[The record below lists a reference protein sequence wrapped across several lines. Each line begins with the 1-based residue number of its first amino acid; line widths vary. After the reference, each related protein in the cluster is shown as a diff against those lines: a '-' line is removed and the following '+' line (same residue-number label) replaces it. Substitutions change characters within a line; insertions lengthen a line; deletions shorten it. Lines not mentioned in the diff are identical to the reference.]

1 MKEPDAS
8 LSPPSG
14 QTPIQPLVQE
24 NGSFLREITGII
36 LFRNKHELK
45 TLPVGMR
52 LVSFE
57 MKNTS
62 ADVKMWLLKQ

>member
-1 MKEPDAS
+1 MKETDAS

-14 QTPIQPLVQE
+14 QTPIRPLFKE
-24 NGSFLREITGII
+24 NGSFPPGITGII
-36 LFRNKHELK
+36 VFRNKHGLK
-45 TLPVGMR
+45 TLHVEMR

-62 ADVKMWLLKQ
+62 AELKMWLFKQ

>member
-1 MKEPDAS
+1 MKETDAS
-8 LSPPSG
+8 LLPPSG
-14 QTPIQPLVQE
+14 QIPILPLFTE
-24 NGSFLREITGII
+24 NCSFLPEITGII
-36 LFRNKHELK
+36 VFRNKHGLK
-45 TLPVGMR
+45 TLHVEMR